1 MNRRI
6 FERHV
11 EEAVGS
17 IPEAFSRYLENV
29 VFVVE
34 EEPDAETLETMGIDA
49 PEDLLGLYDGDPLT
63 TRELDAWG
71 MLPDRILLYKRPIE
85 LYAED
90 FREPVVKVIR
100 DTILHEVGHFFGLTE
115 EEVAAMGLE

>member
-1 MNRRI
+1 MSIEN

-11 EEAVGS
+11 EEAVRS

-29 VFVVE
+29 VFIVE
-34 EEPDAETLETMGIDA
+34 EEPDAETMEAMGLET

-63 TRELDAWG
+63 ERHADAWG
-71 MLPDRILLYKRPIE
+71 MLPDRILLYRRPIE

-90 FREPVVKVIR
+90 FGEPVVKVIR